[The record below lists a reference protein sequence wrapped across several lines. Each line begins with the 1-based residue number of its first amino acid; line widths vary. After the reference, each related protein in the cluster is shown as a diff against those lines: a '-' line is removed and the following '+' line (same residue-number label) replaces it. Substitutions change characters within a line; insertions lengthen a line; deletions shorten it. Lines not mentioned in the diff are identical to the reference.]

1 MVIKCIYFDLDDT
14 LINTTQIFKKEFEK
28 SNFKFSEAIKNSIK
42 SYKDVSLDKIY
53 SKVNKIRLEIINKY
67 GSNYPNQFDDIL
79 SQLDIKYNE
88 QLISVGVTSYHI
100 EKQKQLSYDESLYNF
115 LKKISKHYKIGILSD
130 GMALKQWDKI
140 NYVLGHKQ
148 DIFTKENVIISGIF
162 GIGKTSD
169 KIFYELLRREKFNPE
184 EILYVGDKYE
194 KDIKR
199 PNNLGFKTAF
209 INNKK
214 MKSYIKDVKNLDP
227 KPDFI
232 LESIYDLEDVDEIR
246 F

>member
-14 LINTTQIFKKEFEK
+14 LINTTQVFKEEFKK
-28 SNFKFSEAIKNSIK
+28 SNLKFSEAIKNSIEK
-42 SYKDVSLDKIY
+42 YKDVPLKKIY
-53 SKVNKIRLEIINKY
+53 SKVKKIRTEIIKKY
-67 GSNYPNQFDDIL
+67 GSNYPKQFDKTL
-79 SQLDIKYNE
+79 TKLDIKYNE

-100 EKQKQLSYDESLYNF
+100 EKHKQLYYNEELYNY
-115 LKKISKHYKIGILSD
+115 LKKISKSYKIGILSD

-148 DIFTKENVIISGIF
+148 DLFTKENVIISGIF

-169 KIFYELLRREKFNPE
+169 KIFHELLRREDFKPS

-199 PNNLGFKTAF
+199 PKRLGFKTAF
-209 INNKK
+209 MNNKN
-214 MKSYIKDVKNLDP
+214 MKSYVEDTKKLKP

-232 LESIYDLEDVDEIR
+232 LNSIYDLEDCDEIR